1 MTIRLYPSHMG
12 GLPIETHEWTG
23 TLAGFFASNGIDY
36 IQKDPQPITVTVN
49 GQWLPI
55 DEWPSR
61 YLAETDDVA
70 VCLNTQYG
78 GVFKGLGNVL
88 GSVLGFAFGWLLPS
102 AKGAN
107 NYNSPEQGK
116 RLETFQAKANQA
128 RLGDAV
134 PEIAGRFRRFP
145 DYLTPPRRYFAT
157 ERQQVLEFL
166 ACVGVGRYEI
176 LDSEVKIG
184 NTPISD
190 IDGASYQ
197 IKNPNESWGD
207 NPRAKF
213 WHTAD
218 EVGGT
223 SSGTAGLELST
234 EPGNRSNSG
243 VASYHFSH
251 RTITKNAGDFPSGWG
266 FGTVL
271 TIPYPRSYSVD
282 REVVDG
288 VMTRNTFTGFFGH
301 VDLSGDFFGSEWTLL
316 VLADLGSGRKTVAFY
331 KDVWEDI
338 GGDQGGQELV
348 RLWLSNV
355 SPGSHT
361 YTFQPEL
368 EWAVQSIGGSTIILQ
383 NTGNRF
389 FESGVTV
396 STEVTF
402 KGGAVY
408 GEWSNSYVATP
419 AKEKTQLLELD
430 LFFPQGL
437 CFISDKGQLQNQS
450 ASIEIEWVDV
460 DTGERQSQLKSYT
473 RATNDQIGFSEQ
485 ITFSTP
491 RQVSVRARRVG
502 AQSTSTQVMD
512 TVHWYGLKAQLPI
525 INRYPNW
532 TTLGVRIRSGGK
544 LAAQSENQ
552 LNVIATRILPTLQSD
567 GAWSA
572 AQPTRD
578 ISAFVRYIARSIGY
592 TDENIDMAELQRL
605 HALWADRGETCDFI
619 FDLTTVKEALSLSMG
634 AGMAEL
640 TIADGLIRPVREGVR
655 TQFEQS
661 YSPQNMTKPLS
672 RTFRARRHDDPDG
685 VEVEYTDGETW
696 TQQTIICALPGSQ
709 HLKLEKMR
717 VYGVTDRTRAWRIGM
732 RRARELAYQR
742 WEYAFGTEMDALNSE
757 YGGYV
762 ALFDDVPGYGQ
773 SALLQHIASVSG
785 GVMLQVSEP
794 LEWEEGKEHVVAYRR
809 PDGTL
814 AGPWPATPG
823 PDEFSVIASIPSGQ
837 RPTVSLKLELPHV
850 YFGTAERWTFP
861 ALIKQISPNGMEAA
875 SVSAVNYDE
884 RIYADDDSVLAN

>member
-23 TLAGFFASNGIDY
+23 TLAGFFTSNGIDY
-36 IQKDPQPITVTVN
+36 TKKDPQPITVTVN
-49 GQWLPI
+49 GEWLPF
-55 DEWPSR
+55 DEWTSR
-61 YLAETDDVA
+61 HLEGSDEVK

-78 GVFKGLGNVL
+78 GVFKGLGSII
-88 GSVLGFAFGWLLPS
+88 GGVLGFAFGWLLPS
-102 AKGAN
+102 AKGSS
-107 NYNSPEQGK
+107 YNSPEQGK

-145 DYLTPPRRYFAT
+145 DYLTPPRRYFET
-157 ERQQVLEFL
+157 ERQQVLQFL
-166 ACVGVGRYEI
+166 TCVGVGRYEI
-176 LDSEVKIG
+176 LDSDVKIG

-207 NPRAKF
+207 NPRAAF
-213 WHTAD
+213 WHTVD

-223 SSGTAGLELST
+223 SSGTAGLELSS
-234 EPGNRSNSG
+234 ELANRENANP
-243 VASYHFSH
+243 ASYHFNY
-251 RTITKNAGDFPSGWG
+251 RTITKNDGEFPSGWG
-266 FGTVL
+266 LGTIV
-271 TIPYPRSYSVD
+271 TIPYPRTYAVD
-282 REVVDG
+282 REQVG
-288 VMTRNTFTGFFGH
+288 FISRNTFTGFFGH
-301 VDLSGDFFGSEWTLL
+301 VSLTGNFFGSEWTLTTL
-316 VLADLGSGRKTVAFY
+316 VNHGDGYRTVAFY
-331 KDVWEDI
+331 KEEWEHS
-338 GGDQGGQELV
+338 GGDGDGQVLV
-348 RLWLSNV
+348 RYWLNSEPVGNR
-355 SPGSHT
+355 S
-361 YTFQPEL
+361 YTFQPDL
-368 EWAVQSIGGSTIILQ
+368 EWAIQEASETQIVLQ
-383 NTGNRF
+383 NTGGRF
-389 FESGVTV
+389 FESGVN
-396 STEVTF
+396 VTTSVVF
-402 KGGAVY
+402 KGGTIY
-408 GEWSNSYVATP
+408 GEWSNAYVATP
-419 AKEKTQLLELD
+419 AKEKTELLEID

-437 CFISDKGQLQNQS
+437 CFISDSGKIQS
-450 ASIEIEWVDV
+450 RSAGVEIEWRDV
-460 DTGERQSQLKSYT
+460 DTGERQSILKNYT

-485 ITFSTP
+485 ISFSTP
-491 RQVSVRARRVG
+491 RQVSVRVRRIG
-502 AQSTSTQVMD
+502 AQGTSTQVMD

-567 GAWSA
+567 GVWSA

-592 TDENIDMAELQRL
+592 ADENIDMAELQRL
-605 HALWADRGETCDFI
+605 HTLWASRGETCDFI
-619 FDLTTVKEALSLSMG
+619 FDLTTVKEALNLTLG
-634 AGMAEL
+634 AGMSEL
-640 TIADGLIRPVREGVR
+640 TIADGQIRPVRDGVR

-696 TQQTIICALPGSQ
+696 TQQTLICSLPSSQ
-709 HLKLEKMR
+709 HLKLEKLR
-717 VYGVTDRTRAWRIGM
+717 LQGVTDRVRAWRIGM

-742 WEYAFGTEMDALNSE
+742 WEYSFGTEMDALNSE

-773 SALLQHIASVSG
+773 SALLQHIAPVSG
-785 GVMLQVSEP
+785 GVILHVTEP
-794 LEWEEGKEHVVAYRR
+794 LDWEEGKEHVVAYRR

-814 AGPWPATPG
+814 AGPWPATQG
-823 PDEFSVIASIPSGQ
+823 PDEFSVVAPIPSGQ
-837 RPTVSLKLELPHV
+837 RPVVSLKLELPHV

-875 SVSAVNYDE
+875 SVNAVNYDA
-884 RIYADDDSVLAN
+884 RIYADDDNYPPTE